1 MASANRLRIG
11 LDKSRNVGML
21 LKEVQELEITVK
33 ALVSH
38 FSQKREGY
46 DDEKE
51 NSRKPYVDLFAPLLD
66 RW

>member
-1 MASANRLRIG
+1 
-11 LDKSRNVGML
+11 ML
-21 LKEVQELEITVK
+21 LREVQKLEITVK
-33 ALVSH
+33 APVLH

-51 NSRKPYVDLFAPLLD
+51 NSWKPYVDLFAPLLD